1 MKRSLVLYLVTPVV
15 LVGLDVLFLGLV
27 AKDFF
32 AAEVGDMIGDIR
44 PVPAV
49 LFYLSYIVGVLIFVS
64 GPRSATPRSTLLHGA
79 LFGLF
84 CYATFELTALSMLR
98 HWTWPVA
105 ALDISWGAIV
115 TVISATA
122 ALAAANNRLAP
133 RE

>member
-1 MKRSLVLYLVTPVV
+1 MKRSLVLYLVTLVV

-32 AAEVGDMIGDIR
+32 AAQVGDMIGDIR

-49 LFYLSYIVGVLIFVS
+49 LFYLLYIVGVLIFVS

-84 CYATFELTALSMLR
+84 CYATFELTALSMLK

-115 TVISATA
+115 TAISATA
-122 ALAAANNRLAP
+122 GLAAANRLAP
-133 RE
+133 RD

>member
-1 MKRSLVLYLVTPVV
+1 
-15 LVGLDVLFLGLV
+15 VGLDVLFLGLV

-122 ALAAANNRLAP
+122 ALAAANRLAP